1 MVWDWAHTHTYSVC
15 SVQYS
20 VHATVSDNINFNP
33 CHSHIQSLSLA
44 VYETSK
50 INWIE
55 TISVVLPDE
64 NLVRNAYVIAYFK
77 SNYQLLCVQPEDG
90 GGDAC

>member
-1 MVWDWAHTHTYSVC
+1 MPLPLPVSITH
-15 SVQYS
+15 
-20 VHATVSDNINFNP
+20 
-33 CHSHIQSLSLA
+33 SLWHKQ
-44 VYETSK
+44 V
-50 INWIE
+50 NWIE

-64 NLVRNAYVIAYFK
+64 NLVRNAYVITYFK